1 MQLPSA
7 QEPRSCLEPIECT
20 INIYNKLTP
29 NTQYVCSLRGQSL
42 SSCRN
47 HKHEQTYANKL
58 VTYNEIWH
66 PQASYGHS
74 TCFTERQLLF
84 AQLLFPFLQ
93 KKAYWLHLQVL
104 KMGSQQFLSIKNRKK
119 QSAFTYPISELY
131 HPPAPMVGSGLGFCL
146 GVKHERTCFLA
157 CSSCHMSGQQWQ
169 STMRPS
175 CYLRYFL
182 NHKISGLLTKKS
194 QLLPKHIKKTTT
206 TKWKNKNQI
215 DLTNGGEKTDNK
227 LNVEQKRER
236 LIW

>member
-1 MQLPSA
+1 MNKHTQ
-7 QEPRSCLEPIECT
+7 
-20 INIYNKLTP
+20 INLLLTTKFDILKHP
-29 NTQYVCSLRGQSL
+29 N
-42 SSCRN
+42 
-47 HKHEQTYANKL
+47 
-58 VTYNEIWH
+58 
-66 PQASYGHS
+66 GHS

-93 KKAYWLHLQVL
+93 RNAYWLHLQVL

-119 QSAFTYPISELY
+119 QWAFIYPISELY
-131 HPPAPMVGSGLGFCL
+131 HSPALMVGSGLGFCL

-215 DLTNGGEKTDNK
+215 DLTNGGGGGN
-227 LNVEQKRER
+227 L
-236 LIW
+236 